1 MLAAMDLY
9 CERAGPEFWAEPVN
23 ALTNLAFIAAGLW
36 GVREARRR
44 STGRMVEFLAW
55 WVVAI
60 GIGSGLFHTF
70 ANRLTMFADVLPI
83 AIFTILYTGFA
94 IHRYLGFGRMAAAI
108 IVVAFFGTSGLL
120 AAYLPQELVEASNG
134 STGYLPAFLA
144 LIVFGAAAALAGHP
158 AGRWLVVAACVF
170 VVSVT
175 ARALDMQL
183 CSGGEALGTHFLWHL
198 LNALVLGLLLAAAVR
213 HGRNDQL
220 VLPEPIEKRS
230 SLR

>member
-1 MLAAMDLY
+1 MLTTVDLY

-44 STGRMVEFLAW
+44 DAGRTVEFLSW

-60 GIGSGLFHTF
+60 GVGSGLFHTF
-70 ANRLTMFADVLPI
+70 ANRLTMLADVLPI

-94 IHRYLGFGRMAAAI
+94 VRRYLGFGRAVAAM
-108 IVVAFFGTSGLL
+108 IVIVFFATTGLL

-158 AGRWLVVAACVF
+158 AGRWLVGAAGVF

-183 CSGGEALGTHFLWHL
+183 CSGGDALGTHFLWHL
-198 LNALVLGLLLAAAVR
+198 LNALMLGLLLAAAAR
-213 HGRNDQL
+213 HGGQSTP
-220 VLPEPIEKRS
+220 PEPIEKRS